1 MQDVAIVDKENEAD
15 KRQEN
20 AFYQIGYKSIESGDI
35 AHVIDMFYDSLQQK
49 DKYES
54 D

>member
-1 MQDVAIVDKENEAD
+1 LQNEANKAVID
-15 KRQEN
+15 GERPEKV
-20 AFYQIGYKSIESGDI
+20 FYQIGYKSIENGDMS
-35 AHVIDMFYDSLQQK
+35 HVIDMFYDSLDEK